1 MNKRTNAGYT
11 IIAEITIPGDQFV
24 LGEKIDADNNAQY
37 VTWRSDGEKY
47 YCYGRYFTNKKTALL
62 NFYERARSEIEHRVK
77 CTAIF
82 NWYTCS
88 YYADDKYGIVK
99 E

>member
-24 LGEKIDADNNAQY
+24 LGEKIDTDNNAQY
-37 VTWRSDGEKY
+37 VTWRSDGKDY

-62 NFYERARSEIEHRVK
+62 NFYERARSEIEHRYNRLFDTNDV
-77 CTAIF
+77 
-82 NWYTCS
+82 NRVE
-88 YYADDKYGIVK
+88 KYLKG